1 MKIMSNTIILVND
14 LYDINSIEKQ
24 ELENSKVFSFSI
36 EGHKNLEK
44 QGISHQIAENYLSE
58 NERLKVFDIV
68 VSFHEWYK
76 EKNEFKELEYD
87 GINLLGLLDTVEFHT
102 HLMEE
107 IINFFTTKRIIEK
120 EKPDK
125 IITTE
130 KFSEIIKIL
139 NQKNHIEL
147 KINHRQFSKK
157 LQWEEIT
164 IKQNIG
170 NFPISFTI
178 SRSKYSKIK
187 HVWEKI
193 VCSIFNLWF
202 NFKKSD
208 QKTIL
213 FLEFYP
219 PLYEELILKL
229 QKNGFNI
236 IFLNRRKPA
245 VFDFKSIKLLRRS
258 GGTIINYDDLLNA
271 KQKTQIEL
279 MTDAYVKKLNN
290 IFSNNQLLS
299 NIFSIDGYSL
309 WNILKEKLIEN
320 YKTRIGEYLFLLI
333 TTKKIFEQIN
343 ISCILTLNEIGET
356 EKSILAVNKNQIPS
370 IVLEHGFSTF
380 FPDTARFNILA
391 SYPNFKD
398 KISVWSTFQKNFLID
413 FHKISPEQ
421 ILVTGSPRHDSLF
434 KQKLKYKKK
443 QFTVLIAP
451 TPITQIQGFDDTN
464 IHLKFESILRK
475 LCSVLQKNHDIK
487 IIVKIHPSQ
496 SYHNKII
503 QEIIKK
509 FDQNISIHLLTSVTK
524 LIESSDAIITIT
536 PEGWAPSTIILESMI
551 MKKPIMN
558 IILDNHFYDFPYIKE
573 KAVLIVSPESNLDEN
588 ISKLLINKE
597 FREKLI
603 INGENFVMNFLHK
616 PGHASECLANEIN
629 SLKETN

>member
-107 IINFFTTKRIIEK
+107 IINFFTTKKIIEK

-157 LQWEEIT
+157 LQWEDIT

-258 GGTIINYDDLLNA
+258 GGKIINSDDLLDA
-271 KQKTQIEL
+271 KQKTRIEL
-279 MTDAYVKKLNN
+279 LIDVYLKKLDN
-290 IFSNNQLLS
+290 IFLNNKILS
-299 NIFSIDGYSL
+299 DIFSIDEYSL
-309 WNILKEKLIEN
+309 WNIFKEKLIEN
-320 YKTRIGEYLFLLI
+320 YKTRMREYLFLLI
-333 TTKKIFEQIN
+333 TTKKMFEQIN

-391 SYPNFKD
+391 NYPNFKD
-398 KISVWSTFQKNFLID
+398 KIAVWNTSKKNFLTD
-413 FHKISPEQ
+413 FHKINPER

-475 LCSVLQKNHDIK
+475 LCSILQKNHDVK

-503 QEIIKK
+503 QETIKK
-509 FDQNISIHLLTSVTK
+509 FDQTISIHLLTSVTK
-524 LIESSDAIITIT
+524 LIESSDAVITIT

-551 MKKPIMN
+551 LKKPIMN
-558 IILDNHFYDFPYIKE
+558 IILDDHFYDFPYVKE
-573 KAVLIVSPESNLDEN
+573 KAVLIVSPESNLNEN
-588 ISKLLINKE
+588 IAKLLFNKK

-603 INGENFVMNFLHK
+603 KNGENFVMNFLHK
-616 PGHASECLANEIN
+616 PGYASECLANEIN
-629 SLKETN
+629 SLKETD

>member
-1 MKIMSNTIILVND
+1 MSNTIILVND

-102 HLMEE
+102 YLMEE
-107 IINFFTTKRIIEK
+107 IINFFTTKKIIEK

-178 SRSKYSKIK
+178 SRSKYYEIK
-187 HVWEKI
+187 HIWEKI

-202 NFKKSD
+202 NFKKSN

-219 PLYEELILKL
+219 PLYKELILKL

-258 GGTIINYDDLLNA
+258 GGKIINYDDLLNA

-279 MTDAYVKKLNN
+279 IIDVYLKKLDN
-290 IFSNNQLLS
+290 IFSNNHVIS
-299 NIFSIDGYSL
+299 NIFSVDGYSL

-356 EKSILAVNKNQIPS
+356 EKSTLAANKNQIPS

-398 KISVWSTFQKNFLID
+398 KIAVWSTSKKNFLID
-413 FHKISPEQ
+413 FHKINPEC

-475 LCSVLQKNHDIK
+475 LCSILQKNYDVK

-503 QEIIKK
+503 QETIKK

-524 LIESSDAIITIT
+524 LIESSDAVITIT

-551 MKKPIMN
+551 LKKPIMN

-603 INGENFVMNFLHK
+603 KNGENFVMSILHK
-616 PGHASECLANEIN
+616 PGYASECLVNEIN
-629 SLKETN
+629 SLK

>member
-24 ELENSKVFSFSI
+24 EFKNSRVFSFSI

-44 QGISHQIAENYLSE
+44 QGIIHQIAENYLSE
-58 NERLKVFDIV
+58 NERLKIFDIV

-76 EKNEFKELEYD
+76 EKNEFKELEHD

-107 IINFFTTKRIIEK
+107 IINFYTAKNIIEK

-139 NQKNHIEL
+139 NQKNNIESQ
-147 KINHRQFSKK
+147 INHRQFSKK

-178 SRSKYSKIK
+178 SRSNYSKIK
-187 HVWEKI
+187 NIWEKV

-202 NFKKSD
+202 NFKKSN
-208 QKTIL
+208 QKTVL

-219 PLYEELILKL
+219 PLYKDLIFNL

-245 VFDFKSIKLLRRS
+245 VFDFKSIKLLKRS
-258 GGTIINYDDLLNA
+258 GGKIINYDDLLNA
-271 KQKTQIEL
+271 KEKNQIEL
-279 MTDAYVKKLNN
+279 LIDVYLKKLDN
-290 IFSNNQLLS
+290 IFSNNKILS
-299 NIFSIDGYSL
+299 NIFSVDGYSL
-309 WNILKEKLIEN
+309 WYILKEKLIEN
-320 YKTRIGEYLFLLI
+320 YKTRIREYLFLLF
-333 TTKKIFEQIN
+333 TTKKIFEKIN

-370 IVLEHGFSTF
+370 IMLEHGFATF
-380 FPDTARFNILA
+380 FSDTARFNILA
-391 SYPNFKD
+391 NYPNFKN
-398 KISVWSTFQKNFLID
+398 KIAVWSTFQKNFLTN
-413 FHKISPEQ
+413 FHKINTEQ
-421 ILVTGSPRHDSLF
+421 ILVTGSPRHDFLF
-434 KQKLKYKKK
+434 KQKLKYTKK

-464 IHLKFESILRK
+464 IHLKFESTLIR
-475 LCSVLQKNHDIK
+475 LCSILQKNQKLK

-496 SYHNKII
+496 SYHNKMI
-503 QEIIKK
+503 QDTIKK

-524 LIESSDAIITIT
+524 LIESSDAVITIT

-551 MKKPIMN
+551 LKKPIMN
-558 IILDNHFYDFPYIKE
+558 IILDNHFYDFPYVQAN
-573 KAVLIVSPESNLDEN
+573 AVLIVSSESNLDEN
-588 ISKLLINKE
+588 ITKLLFNKE

-603 INGENFVMNFLHK
+603 KNGENFVMNFLYK
-616 PGHASECLANEIN
+616 PEYASECLVNEIN
-629 SLKETN
+629 SLI

>member
-1 MKIMSNTIILVND
+1 MSNTIILVND
-14 LYDINSIEKQ
+14 SHDVDSIEKQ
-24 ELENSKVFSFSI
+24 EFQNSRIFSFSI

-44 QGISHQIAENYLSE
+44 LGIIHQIAENYLSE
-58 NERLKVFDIV
+58 NERLKIFDTV

-76 EKNEFKELEYD
+76 KKNEFKELEYD

-107 IINFFTTKRIIEK
+107 IINFYTAKNIIEK
-120 EKPDK
+120 EKPGK

-130 KFSEIIKIL
+130 KFSEIVKIL
-139 NQKNHIEL
+139 NQKNNIES
-147 KINHRQFSKK
+147 KINNLQFSKK

-178 SRSKYSKIK
+178 SRSKYFKIK
-187 HVWEKI
+187 NIWEK
-193 VCSIFNLWF
+193 VVSSIFNLWF
-202 NFKKSD
+202 NFKKSN

-219 PLYEELILKL
+219 PLYKDLIFDL

-258 GGTIINYDDLLNA
+258 KGKIINYDHLLNT
-271 KQKTQIEL
+271 KQKIQIEL
-279 MTDAYVKKLNN
+279 LTDTFVKKLDN
-290 IFSNNQLLS
+290 IFSNDQLLS
-299 NIFSIDGYSL
+299 NIFSVDGYSL
-309 WNILKEKLIEN
+309 WNILKEKLIET
-320 YKTRIGEYLFLLI
+320 YKTRIREYLFLLI
-333 TTKKIFEQIN
+333 TTKQIFQQIN
-343 ISCILTLNEIGET
+343 ISCILTLNEVGET

-370 IVLEHGFSTF
+370 IMLEHGFSTF
-380 FPDTARFNILA
+380 FPNTARFNVLA
-391 SYPNFKD
+391 NYPNFKD
-398 KISVWSTFQKNFLID
+398 KIAVWSTFQKNFLTD
-413 FHKISPEQ
+413 FHKINPER
-421 ILVTGSPRHDSLF
+421 ILVIGSPRHDSLF
-434 KQKLKYKKK
+434 KQKLNYKKK
-443 QFTVLIAP
+443 QFTVLIVP

-475 LCSVLQKNHDIK
+475 LCSILQKNHDLK

-503 QEIIKK
+503 QETIKK
-509 FDQNISIHLLTSVTK
+509 FDQNIPIHLLTSITK
-524 LIESSDAIITIT
+524 LIESSDAVITIT

-551 MKKPIMN
+551 LKKPIMN
-558 IILDNHFYDFPYIKE
+558 IILDDHFYDFPYVKE
-573 KAVLIVSPESNLDEN
+573 KSVLIVSPESNMDEN
-588 ISKLLINKE
+588 ISKLLFDNE

-603 INGENFVMNFLHK
+603 KNGENFVMNFLHK
-616 PGHASECLANEIN
+616 PGHASECLVNEIS

>member
-1 MKIMSNTIILVND
+1 MSNTIILVND

-36 EGHKNLEK
+36 EGHKHLEK
-44 QGISHQIAENYLSE
+44 QGITHQIAENYLSE
-58 NERLKVFDIV
+58 SERLKVFDMV

-107 IINFFTTKRIIEK
+107 IINFFTTKNIIEK

-139 NQKNHIEL
+139 NQKNNIEL

-187 HVWEKI
+187 HVWENT

-202 NFKKSD
+202 NFKKSK

-219 PLYEELILKL
+219 PLYEELIFKL

-258 GGTIINYDDLLNA
+258 GGKIINYDDLLNA
-271 KQKTQIEL
+271 KEKTQIESL
-279 MTDAYVKKLNN
+279 IDVYLKKLDN
-290 IFSNNQLLS
+290 IFSNNTILS
-299 NIFSIDGYSL
+299 NIFSVDGYSL
-309 WNILKEKLIEN
+309 WQILKEQLIEN
-320 YKTRIGEYLFLLI
+320 YKTRIREYLFLLF

-398 KISVWSTFQKNFLID
+398 KIAVWSTFQKNFLTD
-413 FHKISPEQ
+413 FHKINSER
-421 ILVTGSPRHDSLF
+421 ILITGSPRHDSLF
-434 KQKLKYKKK
+434 KQKLNYKKK
-443 QFTVLIAP
+443 QFTVLVAP

-475 LCSVLQKNHDIK
+475 LCSILQKNHDLK

-503 QEIIKK
+503 QETIKK
-509 FDQNISIHLLTSVTK
+509 FDQNIPIHLLTSITK
-524 LIESSDAIITIT
+524 LIESSDAVITIT

-551 MKKPIMN
+551 LKKPIMN
-558 IILDNHFYDFPYIKE
+558 IILDNHFYDFPYVRE

-588 ISKLLINKE
+588 ISKLLFNKE

-603 INGENFVMNFLHK
+603 KNGENFVMNFLHK
-616 PGHASECLANEIN
+616 SGHSSECLANEIG